1 MAFLV
6 RAFALLAVLTLVP
19 RVCAQRASAQ
29 ETIEAEV
36 KAAFLYHFTKYVDWP
51 SSVFQDAGEP
61 FRMCVVGTPAFVTTV
76 ESLVD
81 GETARARPIQVVVPQ
96 PTQFNHCHMLFIGA
110 QDAQLVGSAV
120 QAVANRPVLT
130 VVESPALFD
139 QGSAILLA
147 VDNSR
152 VRFDIRLA
160 AIQRAGLG
168 VSAKLLRVA
177 RQVVEGAPV
186 R

>member
-1 MAFLV
+1 
-6 RAFALLAVLTLVP
+6 
-19 RVCAQRASAQ
+19 
-29 ETIEAEV
+29 
-36 KAAFLYHFTKYVDWP
+36 
-51 SSVFQDAGEP
+51 
-61 FRMCVVGTPAFVTTV
+61 
-76 ESLVD
+76 
-81 GETARARPIQVVVPQ
+81 
-96 PTQFNHCHMLFIGA
+96 MLFVGA